1 MVILS
6 AKGIGIRG
14 NKKTVIG
21 FTVIALLS
29 LAVLVVP
36 DLVGFK
42 TTIALKL
49 SSIVLLS
56 VYVVLSF
63 EMVHRTAISLLG
75 AIIIIVI
82 GITTGLFTATQSFD
96 FAVNSI
102 DFNTIGL
109 LLGMM
114 IIVAVLAE
122 TGIFQYIGI
131 KIGKKSN
138 GNLWKLLV
146 MLTSFT
152 AVTSMFI
159 DNVTTV
165 LLMVPVTISILRI
178 FKLSPIPFILAQV
191 IASNVGGTA
200 TLIGDPP
207 NIMIGSAAQI
217 DFNSFLTH
225 MGPTIG
231 VGLIGSLF
239 FMKYLF
245 KKHLAMKPHDF
256 ELLATQNESSL
267 IHDRQ
272 LLKKSLAV
280 LFGTI
285 VLFVLHGM
293 MNIEPSII
301 ALGGAAALLTV
312 TRAKPEKVLHE
323 VDWSTLLFFAGLF
336 VIISGAEEAGL
347 IELLS
352 NSALGVTGGDPW
364 ITFLLIIW
372 VSAIASAFIDNIP
385 FAATMIPL
393 VVSLS
398 QNEAILAEF
407 GSFAINPL
415 WWALALGVGL
425 GGNGTLIGSSAG
437 VVAIGVSEK
446 NGYPITFNQFFKVGM
461 PFMIFSVGLGTLVLM
476 IDVMMRG

>member
-1 MVILS
+1 
-6 AKGIGIRG
+6 
-14 NKKTVIG
+14 
-21 FTVIALLS
+21 
-29 LAVLVVP
+29 
-36 DLVGFK
+36 
-42 TTIALKL
+42 
-49 SSIVLLS
+49 
-56 VYVVLSF
+56 
-63 EMVHRTAISLLG
+63 LLG

-82 GITTGLFTATQSFD
+82 GVTTELFTATESFH

-122 TGIFQYIGI
+122 TGIFQYVGV
-131 KIGKKSN
+131 KMGKKSN
-138 GNLWKLLV
+138 GNLWKLLI
-146 MLTSFT
+146 MLSTFT

-191 IASNVGGTA
+191 LASNVGGTA

-217 DFNSFLTH
+217 DFNSFLIN
-225 MGPTIG
+225 MGPTIA
-231 VGLIGSLF
+231 VTLIGSLF

-245 KKHLAMKPHDF
+245 RKHLEMKPQDF
-256 ELLATQNESSL
+256 EVLATQNESSL
-267 IHDRQ
+267 IHDRR
-272 LLKKSLAV
+272 LLKRSLAV
-280 LFGTI
+280 PFGTI
-285 VLFVLHGM
+285 LLFVLHGM

-312 TRAKPEKVLHE
+312 TRARHEKVLHE

-352 NSALGVTGGDPW
+352 NSALGITGGDPW

-372 VSAIASAFIDNIP
+372 VSAIASAFIDISHLLQP
-385 FAATMIPL
+385 
-393 VVSLS
+393 
-398 QNEAILAEF
+398 
-407 GSFAINPL
+407 
-415 WWALALGVGL
+415 
-425 GGNGTLIGSSAG
+425 
-437 VVAIGVSEK
+437 
-446 NGYPITFNQFFKVGM
+446 
-461 PFMIFSVGLGTLVLM
+461 
-476 IDVMMRG
+476 

>member
-1 MVILS
+1 MVILTP
-6 AKGIGIRG
+6 KGIGIG
-14 NKKTVIG
+14 GKKKTVIG

-29 LAVLVVP
+29 LAVLIVP

-63 EMVHRTAISLLG
+63 EILHRTAISLLG

-82 GITTGLFTATQSFD
+82 GVTTELFTATESFH
-96 FAVNSI
+96 FAVNSV

-122 TGIFQYIGI
+122 TGIFQYVGV
-131 KIGKKSN
+131 KMGKKSN
-138 GNLWKLLV
+138 GNLWKLLI
-146 MLTSFT
+146 MLSTFT

-191 IASNVGGTA
+191 LASNIGGTA

-217 DFNSFLTH
+217 DFNSFLIH

-231 VGLIGSLF
+231 VGFVGSLF

-245 KKHLAMKPHDF
+245 RKDLAMRPRDF
-256 ELLATQNESSL
+256 KALATQNESSL
-267 IHDRQ
+267 IHDRG

-352 NSALGVTGGDPW
+352 NSALGITGGDPW

-398 QNEAILAEF
+398 QSEAIAAEF
-407 GSFAINPL
+407 GTFAINPL

-437 VVAIGVSEK
+437 VVATGLSEK
-446 NGYPITFNQFFKVGM
+446 NGYPIPFNQFLKVGM
-461 PFMIFSVGLGTLVLM
+461 PFMIFSVGLGTLVLL
-476 IDVMMRG
+476 IDVMMRA